1 MIIRLFYKFPKQNN
15 DIIVEFGYNVGMD
28 KIEILHEAACQRKQN
43 GYHDPNTGFF
53 VLTKYY
59 LLQRGHCC
67 GAGCRHC
74 PYDAEEQRRAGR
86 EIITGTEIITKNSSD
101 LDSLDQNLN
110 QNIRISHQNE
120 ISNATSRTSHS
131 DYNNEIGGRKT

>member
-1 MIIRLFYKFPKQNN
+1 
-15 DIIVEFGYNVGMD
+15 MD

-43 GYHDPNTGFF
+43 GYHDPGTGFF

-86 EIITGTEIITKNSSD
+86 EFITGKEIQTSTEIHTTNPNNLS
-101 LDSLDQNLN
+101 SLDQNI
-110 QNIRISHQNE
+110 QISHQKENSKE
-120 ISNATSRTSHS
+120 NSKPISNAKHS
-131 DYNNEIGGRKT
+131 DYHK

>member
-1 MIIRLFYKFPKQNN
+1 
-15 DIIVEFGYNVGMD
+15 MD
-28 KIEILHEAACQRKQN
+28 KIEILHQAACQRKQN

-53 VLTKYY
+53 VLTEYY

-86 EIITGTEIITKNSSD
+86 EIITGKEKTLKHLHDASI
-101 LDSLDQNLN
+101 QN
-110 QNIRISHQNE
+110 QNTKLSQHKKSVNHDANLHNVNSE
-120 ISNATSRTSHS
+120 NLTSEKKGNHS
-131 DYNNEIGGRKT
+131 T